1 MNVINFSQGAFAVT
15 GAYVAWLMSQRFG
28 LDPFLAIPIV
38 AVALF
43 GFGYVI
49 QRGLINLI
57 INAPIFL
64 TLLLTFGLNLVI
76 LNGLQLLFTSDDR
89 TIDTSYASQSF
100 AIGVVNVPYG
110 RLAACFLAI
119 VITVVLALV
128 MTRTRLGHAIGATG
142 MDRGAARLMGI
153 RARHIYAVTFGI
165 AAALAG
171 IAGTMIATVG
181 SFNPTTTP
189 GQLTLDAFVISVLGG
204 LGNMYGALVG
214 GLVLGIAESIG
225 GLVLTGTWVNA
236 IAMAVLIVVLVIR
249 PSGLIG
255 KAQYSGP
262 VEVCT
267 PGLHAGPWRRFSSV
281 PTSPS
286 CRCSSLG
293 SGRGDR
299 PTRCLR

>member
-1 MNVINFSQGAFAVT
+1 MNVINLSHGAFAVG
-15 GAYVAWLMSQRFG
+15 GAYLAWLLNLHFG

-38 AVALF
+38 AVVLF

-49 QRGLINLI
+49 QRGLINLV

-64 TLLLTFGLNLVI
+64 TLLLTFGLSLVV
-76 LNGLQLLFTSDDR
+76 LNGLQLLFTADDR

-100 AIGVVNVPYG
+100 VIATVNIPYG
-110 RLAACFLAI
+110 RLGAC
-119 VITVVLALV
+119 VLAVGITIVLAAV

-153 RARHIYAVTFGI
+153 HARHIYAVTFGI

-171 IAGTMIATVG
+171 VAGTMIATVG

-214 GLVLGIAESIG
+214 GLVLGIAESLG
-225 GLVLTGTWVNA
+225 GLLLTGTWVNA
-236 IAMAVLIVVLVIR
+236 IAMAVLILTLIIR

-255 KAQYSGP
+255 KAQYSGR
-262 VEVCT
+262 VEV
-267 PGLHAGPWRRFSSV
+267 
-281 PTSPS
+281 
-286 CRCSSLG
+286 
-293 SGRGDR
+293 
-299 PTRCLR
+299 

>member
-1 MNVINFSQGAFAVT
+1 MSPFLQAAAYGVVQGGVLALVAVGFSLVWGVMNVINLSHGAFAVA
-15 GAYVAWLMSQRFG
+15 GAYLAWQLNLRFG

-43 GFGYVI
+43 GGGYLI
-49 QRGLINLI
+49 QRWLINLV

-64 TLLLTFGLNLVI
+64 TLLLTFGLGLVI
-76 LNGLQLLFTSDDR
+76 LNGLQLLFTADDR
-89 TIDTSYASQSF
+89 TIDTKYASESF
-100 AIGVVNVPYG
+100 AVGTVNIPYG
-110 RLAACFLAI
+110 RLAAFG
-119 VITVVLALV
+119 LALV
-128 MTRTRLGHAIGATG
+128 ITFALAAVMNRTRLGNAIGATG

-171 IAGTMIATVG
+171 VAGTMIATVG

-214 GLVLGIAESIG
+214 GLVLGIAESLG
-225 GLVLTGTWVNA
+225 GLLLTGTWVNA
-236 IAMAVLIVVLVIR
+236 IAMAVLIVTLIIR

-255 KAQYSGP
+255 KAQYSGR
-262 VEVCT
+262 VEV
-267 PGLHAGPWRRFSSV
+267 
-281 PTSPS
+281 
-286 CRCSSLG
+286 
-293 SGRGDR
+293 
-299 PTRCLR
+299 

>member
-1 MNVINFSQGAFAVT
+1 VSQFLQAAAYGVVQGGLLALVAVGFSLVWGVMNVINFSHGALAVT
-15 GAYVAWLMSQRFG
+15 GAYLAWLLNTHLG
-28 LDPFLAIPIV
+28 VDPFLAIPVV

-49 QRGLINLI
+49 QRGLINLV

-64 TLLLTFGLNLVI
+64 TLLLTFGLSLVI
-76 LNGLQLLFTSDDR
+76 LNVLQLLFTADDR

-100 AIGVVNVPYG
+100 VIGTVNIPYG
-110 RLAACFLAI
+110 RLGAAFLALAVTI
-119 VITVVLALV
+119 ALALV
-128 MTRTRLGHAIGATG
+128 MSRTRLGHAIGATG

-165 AAALAG
+165 SAALAG
-171 IAGTMIATVG
+171 VAGTMIAAVG

-214 GLVLGIAESIG
+214 GLVLGIAESLG
-225 GLVLTGTWVNA
+225 GLLLTGTWVNA
-236 IAMAVLIVVLVIR
+236 IAMALLIVTLVIR

-255 KAQYSGP
+255 KAQYGGR
-262 VEVCT
+262 VEV
-267 PGLHAGPWRRFSSV
+267 
-281 PTSPS
+281 
-286 CRCSSLG
+286 
-293 SGRGDR
+293 
-299 PTRCLR
+299 